1 MRKVFKDLG
10 VHFCVATILIVFSL
24 LIKDHD
30 DRNREQLSLMIV
42 LMSGALISIG
52 GYRYLR
58 NRKGMEMIIGGVIV
72 LGVALFY
79 LSFEV

>member
-1 MRKVFKDLG
+1 MKKIFREFG
-10 VHFCVATILIVFSL
+10 VHFCVATILIVISL

-30 DRNREQLSLMIV
+30 DTNREQLSLMIV

-58 NRKGMEMIIGGVIV
+58 NRKGIEMIIGGVIV
-72 LGVALFY
+72 LGIALFY